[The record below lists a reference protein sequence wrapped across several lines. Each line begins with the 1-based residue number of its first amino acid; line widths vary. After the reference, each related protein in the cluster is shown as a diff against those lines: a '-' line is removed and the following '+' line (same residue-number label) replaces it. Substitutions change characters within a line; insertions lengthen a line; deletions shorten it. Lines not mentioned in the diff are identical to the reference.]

1 MPSPASAV
9 VVAMVVVLVVAVMV
23 FELSSSIAAVVSAML
38 LSCDEVLLERFGSRL
53 DSLDGSLF
61 AFYAALPYLFSWMAG
76 AVFVAACFFFCLF

>member
-1 MPSPASAV
+1 MPSPASAA
-9 VVAMVVVLVVAVMV
+9 VVAVLVVAAV

-61 AFYAALPYLFSWMAG
+61 TFYAALPYLFSWMAG
-76 AVFVAACFFFCLF
+76 AGFAAACFFFCLF